1 MDTCAFVDHLYA
13 AGYSDRTVAEYR
25 KWIRRLH
32 AWCRDHGLDITVL
45 DGGHLRQWA
54 DTLPRSWATCK
65 QAHAACRHYYRAI
78 GRLDEPWHAIRVPR
92 KPRPK
97 YRGIEADAAGQL
109 RDAALMVGGRPGTA
123 VLLLLY
129 TGARAAEVAGM
140 RWDGIA
146 DGAIRW
152 WRSKTS
158 EWHEVPL
165 HPTLERALADYR
177 EATGA
182 PSHYLFPGAAGRAHV
197 TAATVWEWVG
207 QVSET
212 AGVGHVSPQ
221 QLRATAGTTV
231 LEATRD
237 LDAAAEFLGHRDVA
251 VTRAHYTRT
260 SKRRLDAAVAALD
273 Y

>member
-1 MDTCAFVDHLYA
+1 MDIYAFTEALYA
-13 AGYSDRTVAEYR
+13 AGYSDRTVSEYR
-25 KWIRRLH
+25 KWIRRLA
-32 AWCRDHGLDITVL
+32 AWARDHGLDVATL
-45 DGGHLRQWA
+45 DAGHLRQWA

-65 QAHAACRHYYRAI
+65 QAHAAARHYYRMV

-97 YRGIEADAAGQL
+97 YRGIEQEAAGQL

-129 TGARAAEVAGM
+129 TGARAAEVAAM
-140 RWDGIA
+140 RWDGV
-146 DGAIRW
+146 DGGVVRW

-165 HPTLERALADYR
+165 HPVLERALDAFR

-197 TAATVWEWVG
+197 SAATVWEWVG
-207 QVSET
+207 HVSET
-212 AGVGHVSPQ
+212 AGVGHVTPQ

-231 LEATRD
+231 LEATND
-237 LDAAAEFLGHRDVA
+237 LDAAAEFLGHRDTT
-251 VTRAHYTRT
+251 VTRTHYTRT